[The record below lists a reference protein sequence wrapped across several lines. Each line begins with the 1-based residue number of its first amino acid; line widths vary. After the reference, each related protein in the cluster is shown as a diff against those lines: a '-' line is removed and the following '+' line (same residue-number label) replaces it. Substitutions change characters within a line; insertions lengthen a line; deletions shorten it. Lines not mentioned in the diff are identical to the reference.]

1 MKKTPLQE
9 KEEENMLPIIEM
21 LDFEENPNNLN
32 FEVYLTKMTPQ
43 EMRFSMDFENYE
55 KVSTNS

>member
-1 MKKTPLQE
+1 
-9 KEEENMLPIIEM
+9 MLPIIEM